1 MSSNCI
7 ISERPL
13 QHRSNSVEIQ
23 EYKRLT
29 DLYIDTVYRVALN
42 GCKNKYDAD
51 DIVQETFIKLL
62 KCKRKF
68 ESDEHARNWLIRVTI
83 NECNNMWNSSWYKK
97 VTLTDEQKDVP
108 VFTDSD
114 KSELYELV
122 MKLTPKYRQVIY
134 LYYFEEF
141 SIKEVSDILKISQT
155 AVSTRLQRARNM
167 LKEQLGGMK

>member
-1 MSSNCI
+1 M
-7 ISERPL
+7 
-13 QHRSNSVEIQ
+13 EIQ

-62 KCKRKF
+62 KCKKKF

-83 NECNNMWNSSWYKK
+83 NECNSLWNSSWHKK
-97 VTLTDEQKDVP
+97 VTLTDEQKEEP
-108 VFTDSD
+108 VFNNSEQ
-114 KSELYELV
+114 SELYELV
-122 MKLTPKYRQVIY
+122 MQMTPKYKQVIY

-141 SIKEVSDILKISQT
+141 SVKEVVDILKISET
-155 AVSTRLQRARNM
+155 AVQTRLQRARQK
-167 LKEQLGGMK
+167 LKEKLGGMI

>member
-1 MSSNCI
+1 M
-7 ISERPL
+7 
-13 QHRSNSVEIQ
+13 EIQ

-62 KCKRKF
+62 KCKKTF
-68 ESDEHARNWLIRVTI
+68 TNDEHARNWLIRVTI
-83 NECNNMWNSSWYKK
+83 NECNSLWNSSWHKK
-97 VTLTDEQKDVP
+97 VIFTDEQNDEP
-108 VFTDSD
+108 VFTTSE

-122 MKLTPKYRQVIY
+122 MKMTPKYRQVIY

-141 SIKEVSDILKISQT
+141 SVKEVADILKISET
-155 AVSTRLQRARNM
+155 AVQTRLQRARNK
-167 LKEQLGGMK
+167 LKEKLGGMK